1 MSATRNSLT
10 RAKTVDLMGRL
21 PNPPET
27 LECVSE
33 QGGRATPPPRP
44 TTSKGAKRSSNAPE
58 PSDLQ
63 EKGQLSNP
71 VQRRLSRGVVDEL
84 AHPYE
89 EGASIDALARRY
101 GIHRTTIIAHLD
113 RQGVPRRRV
122 ARKMTDTLVALASER
137 YAEGGSRSPLS
148 HLSSVSTQERSPA
161 SSGGLGLASEHG
173 EVGIAELPLNP

>member
-1 MSATRNSLT
+1 
-10 RAKTVDLMGRL
+10 MGRL
-21 PNPPET
+21 SNPPET
-27 LECVSE
+27 LESVSD
-33 QGGRATPPPRP
+33 QGGRDTPPPRP
-44 TTSKGAKRSSNAPE
+44 TTSKGAERSSSAPE
-58 PSDLQ
+58 PGDLE

-84 AHPYE
+84 AHLYV

-137 YAEGGSRSPLS
+137 YAEGPSLAA
-148 HLSSVSTQERSPA
+148 V
-161 SSGGLGLASEHG
+161 ASEL
-173 EVGIAELPLNP
+173 GIHPRTLAREFRRAGTPIRARRGWNR